1 MFIREFNEHFYTRSH
16 QDQKR
21 HEFFRLRQFGKTV
34 IEYEIKLRELYE
46 FVPELSNSEEYLC
59 SKFEEDLTL
68 EIREK
73 IFVSGGQSYKE
84 IIQLVLR
91 AEKLTSERMSR
102 GKFQKIKG
110 FGFVLGQSSKKSHSF
125 ESSNNLSGY
134 ETDSVSSPQTLRTL

>member
-1 MFIREFNEHFYTRSH
+1 M
-16 QDQKR
+16 
-21 HEFFRLRQFGKTV
+21 
-34 IEYEIKLRELYE
+34 RELYE

-125 ESSNNLSGY
+125 ESSSNLSGY
-134 ETDSVSSPQTLRTL
+134 ETDSVSSPQTFKTPQPSKLGISPSSSIFKGRMMFERCPYFK